1 MDSIHEF
8 HTTSN
13 LRQDPPAMANPHD
26 KHPLTP
32 PGAFYTDSSCIDCDH
47 CRETAPAFFR
57 RDDDSGQSH
66 VWRQPVSAD
75 ELQLAR
81 EAMANCPTET
91 IGCDG

>member
-1 MDSIHEF
+1 
-8 HTTSN
+8 
-13 LRQDPPAMANPHD
+13 MADPHD

-32 PGAFYTDSSCIDCDH
+32 PGAFYTDNSCIDCDL
-47 CRETAPAFFR
+47 CRETAPDFFR

-66 VWRQPVSAD
+66 VWRQPVSAG

-81 EAMANCPTET
+81 EAMATCPTET